1 MQDTFV
7 KAWYCMEQFEGRNG
21 SNEKTWLMR
30 IAINICRDYRRS
42 KWFRHVDMSK
52 AIEEIPLHMNT
63 PLPED
68 RILLMDILQ
77 LPEKYKKV
85 ILLYYYQGL
94 TLQEVAQVL
103 GTTYSSVQR
112 QLRKAQG
119 LLKQTLT
126 GRGIGDEKSSQTSY

>member
-1 MQDTFV
+1 MQDTFM

-63 PLPED
+63 PLLED
-68 RILLMDILQ
+68 QILLMDILQ
-77 LPEKYKKV
+77 LPEKCKKV

-112 QLRKAQG
+112 QLHKAQG

-126 GRGIGDEKSSQTSY
+126 GRNIDDEKSSQTSY